1 MSLLYR
7 SAILVA
13 FCFLAFG
20 AAAQTPAQTPE
31 QAAESL
37 PALKASVDH
46 AVSVVNP
53 ALVRIRVVSTE
64 YSDGREM
71 KYQSTGSG
79 AIISREGH
87 IITNHH
93 VAGHATRLFCT
104 MSDRE
109 EIEADL
115 VGADAMTDIAVIKLK
130 APGREFPVA
139 AFGDSTK
146 VRVGDTV
153 LAMGCPMALSQ
164 SVTLGIVS
172 NTEVVLPQWSG
183 PGGKLKEDGED
194 VGSLVKWIGHDAE
207 IAPGNSGGPLVNL
220 AGEIVGINEIWMGL
234 GGAIPGN
241 LAKDVADQLVA
252 NGKVTRA
259 WLGIVLQPRL
269 KYAKETRGALV
280 SAVVGG
286 SPADTAGI
294 KAGDLLLS
302 LAGTPVGVQ
311 YSEELPDFNRFAAAL
326 PIGQETDAVV
336 LRDGAEVPLK
346 VTPEQREEVQPK
358 EQELKEWGITA
369 SNLSMIMAKEMKRPN
384 RDGVIVTSVRT
395 GGAAGE
401 AKPSVNPRDVIVEVG
416 GTPIANMQDL
426 AAATAKITEGK
437 TEPTP
442 VLTTFERRTERYVAV
457 VKVGVKDLLD
467 PGLEVKKAWLPIE
480 TQVVTREIA
489 QQLGRP
495 EMTGFRVTQVY
506 SGTAAEAA
514 GLKTGDY
521 VLAVDDEPLTASAPE
536 HNEELSALIRQYK
549 VGDTVNL
556 KVLRGAEEL
565 VVPVELVRSP
575 MLEREMKEYRNN
587 DFELTV
593 RDISFF
599 SRAKEQWKEDR
610 QGVVVSEVKP
620 GGWAA
625 LGKVGV
631 GDLILA
637 VDGADVVDIASFSA
651 KMGEIAVQKPNSV
664 VFKILRGIYTFYV
677 ELEPKWESGQ

>member
-1 MSLLYR
+1 MVC
-7 SAILVA
+7 VA
-13 FCFLAFG
+13 
-20 AAAQTPAQTPE
+20 QSVEPSPE
-31 QAAESL
+31 
-37 PALKASVDH
+37 LKASVDH
-46 AVSVVNP
+46 AVSLVNP

-109 EIEADL
+109 EIEAEL
-115 VGADAMTDIAVIKLK
+115 VGTDAMTDIAIIKLK

-146 VRVGDTV
+146 IRVGNTV

-183 PGGKLKEDGED
+183 LGGEFKEDGED
-194 VGSLVKWIGHDAE
+194 VGSLIKWIGHDAE

-220 AGEIVGINEIWMGL
+220 EGEIIGINEIWMGL

-241 LAKDVADQLVA
+241 LAKGVADQLIA
-252 NGKVTRA
+252 NGKVSRA

-269 KYAKETRGALV
+269 KYSKETRGALV
-280 SAVVGG
+280 SSVVGG
-286 SPADTAGI
+286 SPADTSGV

-302 LAGTPVGVQ
+302 LAGNPVSIQ
-311 YSEELPDFNRFAAAL
+311 YSEELPDFNRFAADL
-326 PIGQETDAVV
+326 PLGQEADLVV
-336 LRDGAEVPLK
+336 LRDAAEVPLK
-346 VTPEQREEVQPK
+346 ITPVPREEVRPK

-369 SNLSMIMAKEMKRPN
+369 SNLSLMMAKEMKRSS
-384 RDGVIVTSVRT
+384 RDGVMVTSVRT

-401 AKPSVNPRDVIVEVG
+401 AKPSINPRDVLVEVG
-416 GTPIANMQDL
+416 GTPIANLEDL
-426 AAATAKITEGK
+426 AVATAKILEGK
-437 TEPTP
+437 SDPVP
-442 VLTTFERRTERYVAV
+442 VLATFERKTERYVAV
-457 VKVGVKDLLD
+457 VKVGIKDLLD
-467 PGLEVKKAWLPIE
+467 PGLEVKKAWLPVE

-489 QQLGRP
+489 QQLQRP
-495 EMTGFRVTQVY
+495 GMTGFRVTQVY
-506 SGTAAEAA
+506 PGTTAETA
-514 GLKTGDY
+514 GVKTGDY
-521 VLAVDDEPLTASAPE
+521 VLAVDEEPLTASAPE
-536 HNEELSALIRQYK
+536 HNEELAALIRQYK
-549 VGDTVNL
+549 VGDVVKL
-556 KVLRGAEEL
+556 KILRGAEEL
-565 VVPVELVRSP
+565 MVPVELVRSP
-575 MLEREMKEYRNN
+575 MPEREMKEYRNN
-587 DFELTV
+587 EFELTV

-599 SRAKEQWKEDR
+599 SRAKEQWKQDR
-610 QGVVVSEVKP
+610 QGVLVSEVKP

-625 LGKVGV
+625 LGKVAV

-637 VDGADVVDIASFSA
+637 VDGTNIGDIAAFSA
-651 KMGEIAVQKPNSV
+651 RIGEIAAEKPNSV

-677 ELEPKWESGQ
+677 QLEPKWETGQ

>member
-1 MSLLYR
+1 MVC
-7 SAILVA
+7 VA
-13 FCFLAFG
+13 
-20 AAAQTPAQTPE
+20 QSVEPSPE
-31 QAAESL
+31 
-37 PALKASVDH
+37 LKASVDH
-46 AVSVVNP
+46 AVSLVNP

-109 EIEADL
+109 EIEAEL
-115 VGADAMTDIAVIKLK
+115 VGTDAMTDIAIIKLK

-146 VRVGDTV
+146 IRVGNTV

-183 PGGKLKEDGED
+183 LGGEFKEDGED
-194 VGSLVKWIGHDAE
+194 VGSLIKWIGHDAE

-220 AGEIVGINEIWMGL
+220 EGEIIGINEIWMGL

-241 LAKDVADQLVA
+241 LAKGVADQLIA

-269 KYAKETRGALV
+269 KYSKETRGALV
-280 SAVVGG
+280 SSVVGG
-286 SPADTAGI
+286 SPADTSGV

-302 LAGTPVGVQ
+302 LAGNPVSIQ
-311 YSEELPDFNRFAAAL
+311 YSEELPDFNRFAADL
-326 PIGQETDAVV
+326 PLGQEADLVV
-336 LRDGAEVPLK
+336 LRDAAEVPLK
-346 VTPEQREEVQPK
+346 ITPVPREEVRPK

-369 SNLSMIMAKEMKRPN
+369 SNLSLMMAKEMKRSS
-384 RDGVIVTSVRT
+384 RDGVMVTSVRT

-401 AKPSVNPRDVIVEVG
+401 AKPSINPRDVLVEVG
-416 GTPIANMQDL
+416 GTPIANLEDL
-426 AAATAKITEGK
+426 AVATAKILEGK
-437 TEPTP
+437 SDPVP
-442 VLTTFERRTERYVAV
+442 VLATFERKTERYVAV
-457 VKVGVKDLLD
+457 VKVGIKDLLD
-467 PGLEVKKAWLPIE
+467 PGLEVKKAWLPVE

-489 QQLGRP
+489 QQLQRP
-495 EMTGFRVTQVY
+495 GMTGFRVTQVY
-506 SGTAAEAA
+506 PGTTAETA
-514 GLKTGDY
+514 GVKTGDY
-521 VLAVDDEPLTASAPE
+521 VLAVDEEPLTASAPE
-536 HNEELSALIRQYK
+536 HNEELAALIRQYK
-549 VGDTVNL
+549 VGDVVKL
-556 KVLRGAEEL
+556 KILRGAEEL
-565 VVPVELVRSP
+565 MVPVELVRSP
-575 MLEREMKEYRNN
+575 MPEREMKEYRNN
-587 DFELTV
+587 EFELTV

-599 SRAKEQWKEDR
+599 SRAKEQWKQDR
-610 QGVVVSEVKP
+610 QGVLVSEVKP

-625 LGKVGV
+625 LGKVAV

-637 VDGADVVDIASFSA
+637 VDGTNIGDIAAFSA
-651 KMGEIAVQKPNSV
+651 RIGEIAAEKPNSV

-677 ELEPKWESGQ
+677 QLEPKWETGQ

>member
-1 MSLLYR
+1 MVC
-7 SAILVA
+7 VA
-13 FCFLAFG
+13 
-20 AAAQTPAQTPE
+20 QSVEPSPE
-31 QAAESL
+31 
-37 PALKASVDH
+37 LKASVDH
-46 AVSVVNP
+46 AVSLVNP

-109 EIEADL
+109 EIEAEL
-115 VGADAMTDIAVIKLK
+115 VGTDAMTDIAIIKLK

-146 VRVGDTV
+146 IRVGNTV

-183 PGGKLKEDGED
+183 LGGEFKEDGED

-220 AGEIVGINEIWMGL
+220 EGEIIGINEIWMGL

-241 LAKDVADQLVA
+241 LAKGVADQLIA

-269 KYAKETRGALV
+269 KYSKETRGALV
-280 SAVVGG
+280 SSVVGG
-286 SPADTAGI
+286 SPADTSGV

-302 LAGTPVGVQ
+302 LAGNPVSIQ
-311 YSEELPDFNRFAAAL
+311 YSEELPDFNRFAADL
-326 PIGQETDAVV
+326 PLGQEADLVV
-336 LRDGAEVPLK
+336 LRDAAEVPLK
-346 VTPEQREEVQPK
+346 ITPVPREEVRPK

-369 SNLSMIMAKEMKRPN
+369 SNLSLMMAKEMKRSS
-384 RDGVIVTSVRT
+384 RDGVMVTSVRT

-401 AKPSVNPRDVIVEVG
+401 AKPSINPRDVLVEVG
-416 GTPIANMQDL
+416 GTPIANLEDL
-426 AAATAKITEGK
+426 AAATAKILEGK
-437 TEPTP
+437 SDPVP
-442 VLTTFERRTERYVAV
+442 VLATFERKTERYVAV
-457 VKVGVKDLLD
+457 VKVGIKDLLD
-467 PGLEVKKAWLPIE
+467 PGLEVKKAWLPVE

-489 QQLGRP
+489 QQLQRP
-495 EMTGFRVTQVY
+495 GMTGFRVTQVY
-506 SGTAAEAA
+506 PGTTAETA
-514 GLKTGDY
+514 GVKTGDY
-521 VLAVDDEPLTASAPE
+521 VLAVDEEPLTASAPE
-536 HNEELSALIRQYK
+536 HNEELAALIRQYK
-549 VGDTVNL
+549 VGDVVKL
-556 KVLRGAEEL
+556 KILRGAEEL
-565 VVPVELVRSP
+565 MVPVELVRSP

-587 DFELTV
+587 EFELTV

-599 SRAKEQWKEDR
+599 SRAKEQWKQDR
-610 QGVVVSEVKP
+610 QGVLVSEVKP

-625 LGKVGV
+625 LGKVAV

-637 VDGADVVDIASFSA
+637 ADGTNIGDIAAFSA
-651 KMGEIAVQKPNSV
+651 KMGEIAAEKPNSV

-677 ELEPKWESGQ
+677 QLEPKWETGQ

>member
-1 MSLLYR
+1 MPRPYQPALS
-7 SAILVA
+7 VA
-13 FCFLAFG
+13 LCLFTLG
-20 AAAQTPAQTPE
+20 AAMVCVAQSVEPSPE
-31 QAAESL
+31 
-37 PALKASVDH
+37 LKASVDH
-46 AVSVVNP
+46 AVSLVNP

-109 EIEADL
+109 EIEAEL
-115 VGADAMTDIAVIKLK
+115 VGTDAMTDIAIIKLK

-146 VRVGDTV
+146 IRVGNTV

-183 PGGKLKEDGED
+183 LGGEFKEDGED
-194 VGSLVKWIGHDAE
+194 VGSLIKWIGHDAE

-220 AGEIVGINEIWMGL
+220 EGEIIGINEIWMGL

-241 LAKDVADQLVA
+241 LAKGVADQLIA
-252 NGKVTRA
+252 NGKVSRA

-269 KYAKETRGALV
+269 KYSKETRGALV
-280 SAVVGG
+280 SSVVGG
-286 SPADTAGI
+286 SPADTSGV

-302 LAGTPVGVQ
+302 LAGNPVSIQ
-311 YSEELPDFNRFAAAL
+311 YSEELPDFNRFAADL
-326 PIGQETDAVV
+326 PLGQEADLVV
-336 LRDGAEVPLK
+336 LRDAAEVPLK
-346 VTPEQREEVQPK
+346 ITPVPREEVRPK

-369 SNLSMIMAKEMKRPN
+369 SNLSLMMAKEMKRSS
-384 RDGVIVTSVRT
+384 RDGVMVTSVRT

-401 AKPSVNPRDVIVEVG
+401 AKPSINPRDVLVEVG
-416 GTPIANMQDL
+416 GTPIANLEDL
-426 AAATAKITEGK
+426 AVATAKILEGK
-437 TEPTP
+437 SDPVP
-442 VLTTFERRTERYVAV
+442 VLATFERKTERYVAV
-457 VKVGVKDLLD
+457 VKVGIKDLLD
-467 PGLEVKKAWLPIE
+467 PGLEVKKAWLPVE

-489 QQLGRP
+489 QQLQRP
-495 EMTGFRVTQVY
+495 GMTGFRVTQVY
-506 SGTAAEAA
+506 PGTTAETA
-514 GLKTGDY
+514 GVKTGDY
-521 VLAVDDEPLTASAPE
+521 VLAVDEEPLTASAPE
-536 HNEELSALIRQYK
+536 HNEELAALIRQYK
-549 VGDTVNL
+549 VGDVVKL
-556 KVLRGAEEL
+556 KILRGAEEL
-565 VVPVELVRSP
+565 MVPVELVRSP
-575 MLEREMKEYRNN
+575 MPEREMKEYRNN
-587 DFELTV
+587 EFELTV

-599 SRAKEQWKEDR
+599 SRAKEQWKQDR
-610 QGVVVSEVKP
+610 QGVLVSEVKP

-625 LGKVGV
+625 LGKVAV

-637 VDGADVVDIASFSA
+637 VDGTNIGDIAAFSA
-651 KMGEIAVQKPNSV
+651 RIGEIAAEKPNSV

-677 ELEPKWESGQ
+677 QLEPKWETGQ